1 VSTAQGSSK
10 VFKSIKTPI
19 AIMLVGAVLI
29 ISALVTLFA
38 AQKHEQL
45 YTESVKSNLTALARN
60 LAADLLPV
68 LAASSSGGASQTEA
82 PGLPENPT
90 PGAGPGSQ
98 ADPMQAI
105 MKRVAA
111 YEHIVQARVYDGQKV
126 LLHSQTGIAGH
137 QYGLPKND
145 PYVLLLDSP
154 SGTYHIDD
162 QLIASRRIIKNGV
175 TYGYLM
181 IMNDIN
187 TPVSKSWRTL
197 LWHVGPLVVLSL
209 LMTIALGLYW
219 LNRLLNPLTRLSR
232 FTHQLS
238 QSKDYTRRFK
248 TRARGEVARLGQNVN
263 MLLDTIEAELT
274 INDEQNQTLIEQQQT
289 MSRLANYDSLTG
301 LPNRQFVM
309 DNLRL
314 ELARA
319 KRQGTDLAL
328 MFFDLDGFK
337 GINDSLG
344 HETGDLILIEV
355 ADRVAGML
363 RESDLVARLGGDEF
377 IIVPDRD
384 VTDVSLENLAQRVI
398 AAFEEPFHFRGLALT
413 VGMSIGIARATEA
426 DFELSQLMSNADLAM
441 YRSKA
446 RGRGMSTIFTN
457 EMVETHKRKLSIANS
472 IDQGITNKEFVLFYQ
487 PKIDRNGQVIGF
499 EALMRW
505 EHPEFGLVLPG
516 EFIPVAEQS
525 GKISLL
531 TRWAIEQAC
540 GDLPLLQ
547 SVMQHK
553 FRVAI
558 NLSGHDLRHT
568 ELFDVIHHVFTE
580 QQVNPEY
587 IEFEVTESAYLE
599 NFAFANK
606 LFKRLSNMGCAIA
619 LDDFGTGYSSLS
631 YLTQISID
639 TLKIDRQFV
648 REISTCHRSR
658 LVTGSIIDLAKRL
671 SLTICA
677 EGVEEL
683 SQWEYLLNHGCDHVQ
698 GYLFSKPL
706 PLEKI
711 ALLPDYF
718 DFGPGTRPRSQSEG
732 ESSL

>member
-1 VSTAQGSSK
+1 
-10 VFKSIKTPI
+10 
-19 AIMLVGAVLI
+19 M
-29 ISALVTLFA
+29 
-38 AQKHEQL
+38 
-45 YTESVKSNLTALARN
+45 
-60 LAADLLPV
+60 ADELLPV
-68 LAASSSGGASQTEA
+68 LMAASSGPVTATASMGGTKSTNRTTS
-82 PGLPENPT
+82 PDM
-90 PGAGPGSQ
+90 GSSAFFS
-98 ADPMQAI
+98 ADPIQAI
-105 MKRVAA
+105 MKRAAA
-111 YEHIVQARVYDGQKV
+111 YQHIVQARVYDGHKV
-126 LLHSQTGIAGH
+126 LLHSQTGVAGH
-137 QYGLPKND
+137 KYGLPKND
-145 PYVLLLDSP
+145 PYVLLLNSP
-154 SGTYHIDD
+154 SGTYHIDE
-162 QLIASRRIIKNGV
+162 QLIASRRIIQDGV

-187 TPVSKSWRTL
+187 SPVTNSWRTL
-197 LWHVGPLVVLSL
+197 LWHVGPLVALSL
-209 LMTIALGLYW
+209 LITIAIGLYW
-219 LNRLLNPLTRLSR
+219 LNRLLTPLSSLSH

-238 QSKDYTRRFK
+238 QSTDYTRRFK
-248 TRARGEVARLGQNVN
+248 TRSNGEVARLGQNVN

-289 MSRLANYDSLTG
+289 MSRLANFDSLTG

-319 KRQGTDLAL
+319 KRQSTDLAL

-355 ADRVAGML
+355 ADRVSGML

-384 VTDVSLENLAQRVI
+384 VTDVSLDNLAQRVI
-398 AAFEEPFHFRGLALT
+398 AAFEKPFHFRGLALT
-413 VGMSIGIARATEA
+413 VGVSIGIARAIEA

-446 RGRGMSTIFTN
+446 RGRGMATIFTN

-472 IDQGITNKEFVLFYQ
+472 IDQGIVNNEFVLFYQ

-505 EHPEFGLVLPG
+505 EHPDFGLVLPG

-531 TRWAIEQAC
+531 TRWAIEQSCA
-540 GDLPLLQ
+540 DLSLLQ

-558 NLSGHDLRHT
+558 NLSGHDLRHS
-568 ELFDVIHHVFTE
+568 ELFDVIYQIFTE

-599 NFAFANK
+599 NFESANK
-606 LFKRLSNMGCAIA
+606 LFKRLSNMGCAVA

-658 LVTGSIIDLAKRL
+658 LVTGAIIDLAKRL

-718 DFGPGTRPRSQSEG
+718 DFGSSPRQRSEDG
-732 ESSL
+732 GKS